1 MHLLFLALC
10 VEAVVQLENKGRI
23 LHEGN
28 LGAVC
33 HSSGHCPKPSLLVS
47 VEILV
52 LFGPGKE
59 NDLLE
64 LETALLKVSPWG

>member
-1 MHLLFLALC
+1 M
-10 VEAVVQLENKGRI
+10 
-23 LHEGN
+23 LHKGN
-28 LGAVC
+28 LDVAC

-64 LETALLKVSPWG
+64 METALLKMSP